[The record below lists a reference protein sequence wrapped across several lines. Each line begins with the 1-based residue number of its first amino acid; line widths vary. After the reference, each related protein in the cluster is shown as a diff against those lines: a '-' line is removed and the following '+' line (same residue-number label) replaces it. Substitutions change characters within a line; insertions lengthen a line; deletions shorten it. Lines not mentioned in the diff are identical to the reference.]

1 MATFEETI
9 ELAVQVA
16 VKRAVEDAVPS
27 AVKKLSAE
35 TVSQTKTEVLAAVYP
50 VGSYFISENDVNPST
65 FLGGTWV
72 KKGQGR
78 CLWGAD
84 DTHAAGTAI
93 AAGLPDI
100 TGTFAWAM
108 MSKNQ
113 YIDVATGAFYKVSDR
128 SNERCRSG
136 GGITGFLGGFAASR
150 SNSIYGRSST
160 VQPPALAVNIWVRT
174 A

>member
-1 MATFEETI
+1 MASFEETI

-27 AVKKLSAE
+27 AVDKLTAS
-35 TVSQTKTEVLAAVYP
+35 TVAQTKAEVVAAIYP
-50 VGSYFISENDVNPST
+50 VGSYYISESNTNPSSY
-65 FLGGTWV
+65 LGGTWV

-84 DTHAAGTAI
+84 SSHAAGTTI

-100 TGTFAWAM
+100 TGTFDGNVNDGTER
-108 MSKNQ
+108 K
-113 YIDVATGAFYKVSDR
+113 TGAFYTANYNSYGADGD
-128 SNERCRSG
+128 SG
-136 GGITGFLGGFAASR
+136 GGTVGFAASR
-150 SNSIYGRSST
+150 SNVIYGRSTT
-160 VQPPALAVNIWVRT
+160 VQPPALVVNIWVRT